1 MKHEF
6 LNFYQDEN
14 LTINF
19 NSNNLMLFLGL
30 PLFIVLAYIYIYMI
44 YDIYIYIYHR
54 LGLCFIPLLKLLYS
68 TWSYSVIGNY
78 YATDKT
84 KSIFEK
90 AGKINKSS
98 RIFWGEIHVQIQK
111 FAHKRNIN
119 CLTRSHK
126 ILKTEGFAK

>member
-19 NSNNLMLFLGL
+19 NWNNLMLFLGL
-30 PLFIVLAYIYIYMI
+30 PLFIVFAYIYIYMI
-44 YDIYIYIYHR
+44 YIYIYIYHR